1 MTPPHLLVVHD
12 QPAIRHLVAESLA
25 QDGVRVSFTTS
36 GQEGLSL
43 LERERVHVLLAG
55 LDTAGVGDE
64 FVRHAA
70 SIQPLLGVVLIADAP
85 HADRAAQ
92 RRQPGPIQYLPKP
105 VTGDSLRSAIHG
117 ALARQT
123 RRGRAWSGGG
133 QTAPVPAGDCR
144 EVPEGAGRIIAA
156 SKAMREILELVR
168 RCARADVSVLI
179 GGEPDTGKELIARE
193 IHRQSRRAE
202 GPFVHVACGALR
214 ESELAER
221 LFGHRQDGLD
231 RSSQTPL
238 TLLEKAHGGTL
249 FLENV
254 SQLPLWGQVKLLD
267 VLQQG
272 RCFRAGSN
280 QSVAVDVR
288 VIASTV
294 ANLRTAAAQRA
305 FSSSLY
311 HYLSV
316 VQVHVPPLR
325 HRPQDI
331 RPLAEMCLA
340 MANSMRAHQGAK
352 APCRL
357 GEDAFQCLEYD
368 WPGNTL
374 QLASAVT
381 HAVLLADEEE
391 IGRGEIAGSIGE
403 VAPRGQSDTIAVPLA
418 GGLKQMERAIVEAV
432 IERCRGNK
440 AAAARSLKLH
450 RRTLYRMLQEEAPA
464 KEDASPLPFVLGP
477 SVDDYRATPIASGGA

>member
-1 MTPPHLLVVHD
+1 M
-12 QPAIRHLVAESLA
+12 
-25 QDGVRVSFTTS
+25 
-36 GQEGLSL
+36 
-43 LERERVHVLLAG
+43 
-55 LDTAGVGDE
+55 
-64 FVRHAA
+64 
-70 SIQPLLGVVLIADAP
+70 
-85 HADRAAQ
+85 
-92 RRQPGPIQYLPKP
+92 
-105 VTGDSLRSAIHG
+105 
-117 ALARQT
+117 
-123 RRGRAWSGGG
+123 
-133 QTAPVPAGDCR
+133 
-144 EVPEGAGRIIAA
+144 
-156 SKAMREILELVR
+156 
-168 RCARADVSVLI
+168 
-179 GGEPDTGKELIARE
+179 
-193 IHRQSRRAE
+193 
-202 GPFVHVACGALR
+202 
-214 ESELAER
+214 
-221 LFGHRQDGLD
+221 
-231 RSSQTPL
+231 
-238 TLLEKAHGGTL
+238 
-249 FLENV
+249 
-254 SQLPLWGQVKLLD
+254 
-267 VLQQG
+267 
-272 RCFRAGSN
+272 
-280 QSVAVDVR
+280 AVDVR

-294 ANLRTAAAQRA
+294 VDLRTAAAQRA

-357 GEDAFQCLEYD
+357 GEDAFQCLLEYD

-464 KEDASPLPFVLGP
+464 KEDARPLPFVLGP